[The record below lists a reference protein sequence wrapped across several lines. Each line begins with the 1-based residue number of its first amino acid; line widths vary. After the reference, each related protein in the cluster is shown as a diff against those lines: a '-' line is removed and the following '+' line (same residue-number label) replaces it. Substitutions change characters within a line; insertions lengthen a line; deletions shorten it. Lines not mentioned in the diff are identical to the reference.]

1 MTYSLFFSLAILV
14 RIACFTGLLASDDVG
29 YSYYGQLL
37 AQGTY
42 SLQASHLGLRVGLT
56 IPVAIV
62 YRLFGVSE
70 WTTVL
75 VPLLASAASVP
86 LLVAVGR
93 RLFPA
98 RAALLAGL
106 LMLTFPVYVRY
117 ATTLV
122 PEPVMEFWILLGLA
136 ALLIAHQSGRATVA
150 FLAGLC
156 FGVAY
161 LSKEIALFAG
171 AAIVIYSL
179 LHHRWKLSL
188 AMVAGISLIGLLEHA
203 FYFVG
208 TGDWL
213 YRAHVIGESQV
224 QYFAANEG
232 PIPVAW
238 RLLKAYPR
246 SMLLPS
252 MDFGLHSAMAL
263 LLAVGGMLLIRREA
277 LRLLLLWAAIPM
289 IYLNFGSAS
298 LSQYLPLPTSPRY
311 IALVYAPIFLLA
323 GAFLH
328 HRWLPAARWRRLGW
342 ATIVLVAITGF
353 SCALLTRG
361 QGYSS
366 EAVAALRLIRNE
378 AERNHLQVV
387 RFEGTHAKMWRCSL
401 GILSGL
407 KSKGTDCGVN
417 CLVVRPDDLGHPYA
431 IIIPHAQPERT
442 LESGPCYPF

>member
-179 LHHRWKLSL
+179 LHHRWKLSQ
-188 AMVAGISLIGLLEHA
+188 IG
-203 FYFVG
+203 
-208 TGDWL
+208 
-213 YRAHVIGESQV
+213 RAQV
-224 QYFAANEG
+224 
-232 PIPVAW
+232 
-238 RLLKAYPR
+238 
-246 SMLLPS
+246 
-252 MDFGLHSAMAL
+252 
-263 LLAVGGMLLIRREA
+263 
-277 LRLLLLWAAIPM
+277 
-289 IYLNFGSAS
+289 
-298 LSQYLPLPTSPRY
+298 
-311 IALVYAPIFLLA
+311 
-323 GAFLH
+323 
-328 HRWLPAARWRRLGW
+328 
-342 ATIVLVAITGF
+342 
-353 SCALLTRG
+353 
-361 QGYSS
+361 
-366 EAVAALRLIRNE
+366 
-378 AERNHLQVV
+378 
-387 RFEGTHAKMWRCSL
+387 
-401 GILSGL
+401 
-407 KSKGTDCGVN
+407 
-417 CLVVRPDDLGHPYA
+417 
-431 IIIPHAQPERT
+431 
-442 LESGPCYPF
+442 